1 MEGIV
6 EPSLGARAASRLS
19 VLRVLGI
26 RAIHRCQEFFL
37 AGLFDSFA
45 FFKVKW
51 FEVQYAYL
59 LDWRHGFE
67 AQYVLLRD
75 PVELEDVE
83 VGHGDLRQG

>member
-1 MEGIV
+1 M
-6 EPSLGARAASRLS
+6 
-19 VLRVLGI
+19 
-26 RAIHRCQEFFL
+26 
-37 AGLFDSFA
+37 
-45 FFKVKW
+45 KW

-83 VGHGDLRQG
+83 VGRGDLRQG

>member
-1 MEGIV
+1 M
-6 EPSLGARAASRLS
+6 
-19 VLRVLGI
+19 
-26 RAIHRCQEFFL
+26 

-59 LDWRHGFE
+59 LDWRRGFE